1 MNWRSMRATCRN
13 RLFRLLWLLLAGNIQ
28 FVAGNLYAQPPLDI
42 NARTYTLVNPDENVI
57 QNAAYLD
64 DFFEKLIQLKS
75 TGKGKINIV
84 HIGDSHIQ
92 ADYLT
97 SVVRKDFQQ
106 EFGNAGRGLVVP
118 LRVAGTNEPVNFRT
132 SASSSTA
139 WKSKRGIYVHQ
150 PLPIGIGGVTLST
163 VQPNARITLCMND
176 PLYDYSFNTVTL
188 FYQKDAQSF
197 DFSIQDSSGTE
208 KAIMTAYTGE
218 PFANYSRVLLP
229 APTNQI
235 TLQTLQPTTGKKR
248 ATIFGV
254 NLENGKDGILYHS
267 IGINGAKYMHYNAA
281 LYFAKQTQA
290 LQPDLFIISL
300 GTNES
305 LDYPYLDKSLDLQIN
320 KLILSLSEYNPQAK
334 FILVTPPDSFRRK
347 INHNPGIEAVRE
359 HIIRYAVENGFAFWD
374 MYKVNGGKY
383 SASEWKLQGLLRPD
397 GVHFSKEG
405 YAYQGSLLYEA
416 IMKSY
421 KQYVPL
427 RHP

>member
-1 MNWRSMRATCRN
+1 MRARCRHSVS
-13 RLFRLLWLLLAGNIQ
+13 LGLLLLFSMLLPAGY
-28 FVAGNLYAQPPLDI
+28 VYAQLPPEV

-57 QNAAYLD
+57 QNAGHLD

-75 TGKGKINIV
+75 TGKGKVNIV

-97 SVVRKDFQQ
+97 SVVRKDFQR

-118 LRVAGTNEPVNFRT
+118 LRVAGTNEPLNIRT
-132 SASSSTA
+132 SSSPG
-139 WKSKRGIYVHQ
+139 WKSKRGIYVRQ
-150 PLPIGIGGVTLST
+150 PLPIGVGGVTLNT
-163 VQPNARITLCMND
+163 IQPNARITICMSD
-176 PLYDYSFNTVTL
+176 PLYDYSFNAVTL
-188 FYQKDAQSF
+188 FYQKDPQSF

-208 KAIMTAYTGE
+208 KAILTAYSGE

-229 APTNQI
+229 ASTNQI
-235 TLQTLQPTTGKKR
+235 TLQALQPTPDKKQ

-254 NLENGKDGILYHS
+254 NLENGKDGVLYHA
-267 IGINGAKYMHYNAA
+267 IGVNGAKYVHYNAA

-305 LDYPYLDKSLDLQIN
+305 LDYPYLDKTFDAQIN
-320 KLILSLSEYNPQAK
+320 KLVQALSAYNPQAR

-347 INHNPGIEAVRE
+347 INHNPGIEAVRD
-359 HIIRYAVENGFAFWD
+359 HIVQYAVENGLAFWD

-383 SASEWKLQGLLRPD
+383 SASEWKMQGLLRAD

-405 YAYQGSLLYEA
+405 YAYQGSLLFEA

>member
-1 MNWRSMRATCRN
+1 MNWRNMRARCRHKAYLG
-13 RLFRLLWLLLAGNIQ
+13 LFLFAAMLLPVCCA
-28 FVAGNLYAQPPLDI
+28 YAQSPPEV

-57 QNAAYLD
+57 QNAGHLD
-64 DFFEKLIQLKS
+64 DLFEKLIQLKS
-75 TGKGKINIV
+75 TGKGKVNIV

-92 ADYLT
+92 ADFLT

-118 LRVAGTNEPVNFRT
+118 LRVAGTNEPLNIRT
-132 SASSSTA
+132 SSSSV
-139 WKSKRGIYVHQ
+139 WKSKRCIYVHQ
-150 PLPIGIGGVTLST
+150 PLPIGVGGVTVST
-163 VQPNARITLCMND
+163 IQPNARITICMSD
-176 PLYDYSFNTVTL
+176 PLYDYSFNTITL
-188 FYQKDAQSF
+188 FYQKDPQSF

-208 KAIMTAYTGE
+208 KAILTAYSGE
-218 PFANYSRVLLP
+218 AFANYSRVLLP
-229 APTNQI
+229 ASTNQI
-235 TLQTLQPTTGKKR
+235 TLQTLQPTPDKKQ

-254 NLENGKDGILYHS
+254 NLENGRDGILYHA
-267 IGINGAKYMHYNAA
+267 IGVNGAKYMHYNAA

-305 LDYPYLDKSLDLQIN
+305 LDYPYLDKTFDAQIN
-320 KLILSLSEYNPQAK
+320 KLVQALSAYNPQAR

-347 INHNPGIEAVRE
+347 INHNPGVEVVRD
-359 HIIRYAVENGFAFWD
+359 HIVQYAVENGLAFWD

-383 SASEWKLQGLLRPD
+383 SASEWKLQGLLRAD

-405 YAYQGSLLYEA
+405 YAYQGSLLFEA